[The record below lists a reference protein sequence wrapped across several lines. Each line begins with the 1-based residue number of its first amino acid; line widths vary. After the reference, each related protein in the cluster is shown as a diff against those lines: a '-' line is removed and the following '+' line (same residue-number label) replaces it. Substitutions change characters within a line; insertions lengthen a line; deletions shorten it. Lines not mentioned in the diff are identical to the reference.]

1 MKLINRVEELAGL
14 EEYWEKRDAQL
25 VVIYGKR
32 RVGKTALIKAF
43 AQPKP
48 HIYFLADKTTEAENL
63 KLAGKAVGKHFNDAL
78 LEKNGFSEWY
88 DLFEYLKQHAQKKL
102 VFAVDE
108 FPYLAEGN
116 KAVSSIFQ
124 KGWDEIL
131 SRLPLFLILCGSSI
145 GMMESETLAYK
156 APLYGR
162 RTAQILAKPLS
173 FFDAWNFYPHRGFD
187 EFLRIYA
194 ITGGNPAYL
203 LKLKDAKNLEDALR
217 QYVFKPIELLFEEVE
232 FILKEELR
240 EPRQYM
246 SILRAI
252 SFGCRKFGEIVNETG
267 FEKSSLHKYLF
278 TLEDLHLIEKEVP
291 VTEKSPEKSRR
302 GFYQI
307 QDQFVKFWFNYV
319 YPHKGEIELGNT
331 TSAFAQW
338 KKTFDGAVAQNYEW
352 VVREVVRKYQKEFF
366 PFSRLGR
373 WWEGSEEIDLVATN
387 DNTNQILFGEAKYSS
402 KQVGT
407 NIYEDLKLK
416 TQKVVWGK
424 KGRKEYFAL
433 FSKSGFTPDMK
444 KLADKENVFLFERE
458 KLVRRGGNGC

>member
-1 MKLINRVEELAGL
+1 MKLINRLDELAGL
-14 EEYWEKRDAQL
+14 EEYWKKKEAQL

-32 RVGKTALIKAF
+32 RVGKTSLIKAF

-48 HIYFLADKTTEAENL
+48 HIYFLADKTTESENL
-63 KLAGKAVGKHFNDAL
+63 KLLGATVGKYFKDTR
-78 LEKNGFSEWY
+78 LEKNGFKDWY
-88 DLFEYLKQHAQKKL
+88 DLFEYLKQHSKEKL
-102 VFAVDE
+102 VFAIDE

-116 KAVSSIFQ
+116 KAVSSMFQ
-124 KGWDEIL
+124 KGWDETL
-131 SRLPLFLILCGSSI
+131 SKLSIFLILCGSSI

-162 RTAQILAKPLS
+162 RTAQILVRPFS
-173 FFDAWNFYPHRGFD
+173 FFDARNFYSDLDFD

-194 ITGGNPAYL
+194 VTGGNPAYL
-203 LKLKDAKNLEDALR
+203 LKLKDAKNLHAALK

-246 SILRAI
+246 SILKAM
-252 SFGCRKFGEIVNETG
+252 SFGCRKFGEIINETG
-267 FEKSSLHKYLF
+267 VEKGSIHKYLF
-278 TLEDLHLIEKEVP
+278 ALEKLHIIEKEVP

-302 GFYQI
+302 GLYQI

-319 YPHKGEIELGNT
+319 YPYKGEIELGNT

-338 KKTFDGAVAQNYEW
+338 EKTFDGIVAQNYEL
-352 VVREVVRKYQKEFF
+352 VAREVIRKQQKNIF
-366 PFSRLGR
+366 PFSRVGR
-373 WWEGSEEIDLVATN
+373 WWEGNEEIDLIAIN
-387 DNTNQILFGEAKYSS
+387 ENTNQILFGEAKWSN

-407 NIYEDLKLK
+407 NIYEDLKAK
-416 TQKVVWGK
+416 TQKVRWGNRD
-424 KGRKEYFAL
+424 RKEYFAL

-444 KLADKENVFLFERE
+444 KLAKEDSVLLFEKD
-458 KLVRRGGNGC
+458 KLIH